1 MNNPIVEI
9 KAQEDLR
16 ILFIIVNIM
25 LYLADLKL
33 EEATQK
39 GQKAPSFSK
48 YIYIFSTITS
58 TAVTLYYIYIS
69 YEKYKND
76 TKDEDLETDKIK
88 IFAYLLS
95 LVSLLIFLYTQLTEK
110 VTETDETLL

>member
-1 MNNPIVEI
+1 MNNPIIEI
-9 KAQEDLR
+9 KAQENLK

-48 YIYIFSTITS
+48 YIYIFFFFFSTD
-58 TAVTLYYIYIS
+58 VTLYYIYIF
-69 YEKYKND
+69 YYKYKIYTND
-76 TKDEDLETDKIK
+76 V
-88 IFAYLLS
+88 YL
-95 LVSLLIFLYTQLTEK
+95 
-110 VTETDETLL
+110 